1 MNALLYLFYFIQ
13 ELWTIPKVTKE
24 SSKEISKIEGETCEM
39 PIFDSRGG
47 NSIILARNENKKVEI
62 YCVTDSARIPS
73 GQSGTWHL
81 LKERGQILFSDFNS
95 SI

>member
-1 MNALLYLFYFIQ
+1 LFYFIQ

-24 SSKEISKIEGETCEM
+24 SFEEISKIEGETCEM

-47 NSIILARNENKKVEI
+47 NSTILARNENNRVEL

-73 GQSGTWHL
+73 DRSGTWHL
-81 LKERGQILFSDFNS
+81 LKERGQILFSDFNN